1 MFSVLFVPC
10 CFGLIPALI
19 CIKYIKMYVLI
30 RFVYKLKTNFISLNI
45 FVVAALCVVVMVRL
59 SFCRCFFVCCFIIL
73 LDCRIPRFIA
83 CIAYKQKV
91 KTTKKLTNKM
101 KETTQNEVH
110 AFNVNVFFFQ
120 FYSIPNHF
128 HWSNFR
134 INTRWCHQD
143 NTYLLYYYVRP
154 WKNTLRTN
162 WFSLKFHIWLP
173 WSPSA
178 SHAIEKNRLHKH
190 NSICM
195 KNRLLF
201 DSEWACRKLIE
212 QGKMNDEGV
221 RWGPDRGEGTRR
233 ERKGENSDRRGGRDA
248 AKAAGSASPKR
259 EEEEKE
265 EENQKREIKK
275 IILMH
280 EPYK

>member
-1 MFSVLFVPC
+1 
-10 CFGLIPALI
+10 
-19 CIKYIKMYVLI
+19 
-30 RFVYKLKTNFISLNI
+30 
-45 FVVAALCVVVMVRL
+45 
-59 SFCRCFFVCCFIIL
+59 
-73 LDCRIPRFIA
+73 
-83 CIAYKQKV
+83 
-91 KTTKKLTNKM
+91 
-101 KETTQNEVH
+101 
-110 AFNVNVFFFQ
+110 
-120 FYSIPNHF
+120 
-128 HWSNFR
+128 
-134 INTRWCHQD
+134 
-143 NTYLLYYYVRP
+143 
-154 WKNTLRTN
+154 
-162 WFSLKFHIWLP
+162 
-173 WSPSA
+173 
-178 SHAIEKNRLHKH
+178 
-190 NSICM
+190 M

-233 ERKGENSDRRGGRDA
+233 ERKGENSDRRGGGRDA